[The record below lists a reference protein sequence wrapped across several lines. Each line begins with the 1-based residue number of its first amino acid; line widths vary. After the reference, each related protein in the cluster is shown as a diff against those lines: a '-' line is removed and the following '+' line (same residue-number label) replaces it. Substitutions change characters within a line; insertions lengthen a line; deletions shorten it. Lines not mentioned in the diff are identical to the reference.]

1 MERSFERELDCY
13 VEKHHVIP
21 KCMGGDN
28 KSRNIAILTPEE
40 HYVAH
45 LLLVKIYPTNY
56 QLVYAANMMG
66 STRSGNKLYGW
77 LRRKISEAQKGNK
90 KSPETK
96 QKMSEAQKGKKGKK
110 RGPYKKR
117 NKLTVIL

>member
-66 STRSGNKLYGW
+66 STHQAINYMAGLDGKYQRLKKVIKNL
-77 LRRKISEAQKGNK
+77 QKPNK
-90 KSPETK
+90 KCQRLKKVKKVKNEDHIKNET
-96 QKMSEAQKGKKGKK
+96 
-110 RGPYKKR
+110 
-117 NKLTVIL
+117 N